1 MAGLYIGSLYSGP
14 VQFKASRVYIMRG
27 TARVPPAFR
36 YLRFKVYEAPYALE
50 QIDKGS
56 GMIAGNVTIQGV
68 PAGSKVYAM
77 TRRDLRIRRA
87 SRSDPV
93 TGKWRIHPLVAGEG
107 YLIVT
112 TDAKTRF
119 NAVVADG
126 VRPVTWE
133 DEE

>member
-1 MAGLYIGSLYSGP
+1 MSGLYVGMLYQGP
-14 VQFKASRVYIMRG
+14 VEFQARRLYIMRG
-27 TARVPPAFR
+27 AARVPPAFR
-36 YLRFKVYEAPYALE
+36 YLPFRVYEAPFAFE
-50 QIDKGS
+50 QTLFGS
-56 GMIAGNVTIQGV
+56 GMVAGNVTIQGV
-68 PAGSKVYAM
+68 PAGSKVYAL
-77 TRRDLRIRRA
+77 TKRDMRLRRA
-87 SRSDPV
+87 TRSDPV
-93 TGKWRIHPLVAGEG
+93 TGKWRIHPLVAQHG